1 MWRALDSCF
10 SAISRRNSPDAS
22 GLLLGVGPAREA
34 KHDQGFDGPAR
45 VTEVSVNLKLGVQ
58 GVGLNLCKS
67 SLGAA
72 YWARVSWL
80 EHERRILKTHVL
92 SLHAAASSVR
102 FEDVFR
108 KVELKAS
115 RFALSSRFSEVN

>member
-58 GVGLNLCKS
+58 GGGS
-67 SLGAA
+67 
-72 YWARVSWL
+72 
-80 EHERRILKTHVL
+80 I
-92 SLHAAASSVR
+92 SVR
-102 FEDVFR
+102 AVSAPHTGHGFLGLSMSD
-108 KVELKAS
+108 AS
-115 RFALSSRFSEVN
+115 